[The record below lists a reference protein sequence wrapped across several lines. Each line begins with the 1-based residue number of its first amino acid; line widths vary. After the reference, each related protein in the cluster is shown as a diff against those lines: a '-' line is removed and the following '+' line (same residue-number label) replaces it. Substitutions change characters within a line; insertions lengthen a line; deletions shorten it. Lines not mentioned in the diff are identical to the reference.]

1 MGTACG
7 LAAGAMY
14 KLFAKKNEFLA
25 VLAASIVCPI
35 VNTGCFLL
43 GCLCFFMDDVSAIA
57 SALGSDASGMAV
69 FWALA
74 MANFLLE
81 LGSNIV
87 LSPIIVRLL
96 KIKKK
101 I

>member
-1 MGTACG
+1 
-7 LAAGAMY
+7 
-14 KLFAKKNEFLA
+14 
-25 VLAASIVCPI
+25 
-35 VNTGCFLL
+35 
-43 GCLCFFMDDVSAIA
+43 MDDVSAIA